1 MKMMTLTVILGVL
14 LQVAAVS
21 CLSFCPTVPSETLRN
36 VVVTGNSVIVGSSSA
51 LYRLTPD
58 LVEVESVM
66 LDDPNRLLVA
76 SRTSDGFF
84 DEDVL
89 ACGSARCVLSPI
101 SSFSDI
107 LWQGAIL
114 EPGEFNVLADLSLTD
129 SGNLSVT
136 YGTRQSLRL
145 AIDRP
150 SAITRGSLLE
160 SFHPPYTFIQY
171 AEQRELSIFVSREF
185 LTVFSNGG
193 YQYFVVSINNEVVVT
208 RLCLSDNG
216 DQPSPLGIFASYFEL
231 ELECADFESATAAT
245 CTFVDSEEPFGVE
258 TVLLTFHVLHSATF
272 HICAFNL
279 SEINEHMDQKFET
292 CITGSGMSGI
302 GRDIKEPCPTLLPQ
316 QIDSMVS
323 IATSF

>member
-1 MKMMTLTVILGVL
+1 M
-14 LQVAAVS
+14 VA
-21 CLSFCPTVPSETLRN
+21 
-36 VVVTGNSVIVGSSSA
+36 GNSVIVGSSSA

-58 LVEVESVM
+58 LVEDESVM
-66 LDDPNRLLVA
+66 LDNPNRLLVA

-101 SSFSDI
+101 NSFSDI
-107 LWQGAIL
+107 LWQGTIL

-136 YGTRQSLRL
+136 YGTRQCRRL

-231 ELECADFESATAAT
+231 ELECADFESAIAA
-245 CTFVDSEEPFGVE
+245 TFVDSE
-258 TVLLTFHVLHSATF
+258 
-272 HICAFNL
+272 
-279 SEINEHMDQKFET
+279 
-292 CITGSGMSGI
+292 
-302 GRDIKEPCPTLLPQ
+302 
-316 QIDSMVS
+316 
-323 IATSF
+323 